1 MKLLFVGSRSA
12 QSAASLA
19 ALLASNAS
27 PDMLFIDGP
36 DSGGY
41 GADGRLPP
49 LITAEDYAGVLELAA
64 AHGIAA
70 TSGSSQQLQQIVQI
84 HRPERVLVSCYPH
97 RISPAL
103 LESVPFGWL
112 NIHPS
117 LLPDYRGV
125 NPIFWQLRDGQ
136 AGIGVT
142 LHRMNRLLDLGPIID
157 QGSFELTDFPDYIE
171 ICRRVGR
178 CGVGLFLAYLENYSK
193 GWSNESKQD
202 AESGSR
208 QGHPRPEDF
217 AIDPD
222 WSARRVVR
230 FVKGVRGLG
239 VPFLET
245 HAGRDPIQDASLAAS
260 GHSAQPLPGERLIH
274 CYDGSVV
281 LRVLTRRGG
290 ESSDQ
295 NSRG

>member
-19 ALLASNAS
+19 ALLAHNAA
-27 PDMLFIDGP
+27 PDALFVDAP
-36 DSGGY
+36 HSGGVAA
-41 GADGRLPP
+41 GGRLPP
-49 LITAEDYAGVLELAA
+49 LITDENPTGVLELAA

-70 TSGSSQQLQQIVQI
+70 TSGPLRQLQQFVQAC
-84 HRPERVLVSCYPH
+84 RPERVLVSCYPH
-97 RISPAL
+97 RIPPVL
-103 LESVPFGWL
+103 LASVPLGWL

-136 AGIGVT
+136 ASIGVT
-142 LHRMNRLLDLGPIID
+142 LHRMNRLLDFGPIID
-157 QGSFELTDFPDYIE
+157 QCSFGLTDFPDYTE

-178 CGVGLFLAYLENYSK
+178 YGVRLFLEYLENYSK
-193 GWSNESKQD
+193 GWSGESVQD

-208 QGHPRPEDF
+208 QSHPRPEEF

-222 WSARRVVR
+222 WSARRVIR
-230 FVKGVRGLG
+230 FVRGVRALG
-239 VPFLET
+239 NPFLET
-245 HAGRDPIQDASLAAS
+245 PAGRAMILDASLAA
-260 GHSAQPLPGERLIH
+260 GGKLAQPLSGEWLIH

-281 LRVLTRRGG
+281 LRVLARRGG
-290 ESSDQ
+290 ESTDQ

>member
-12 QSAASLA
+12 QSAASLV
-19 ALLASNAS
+19 ALLESNAS

-36 DSGGY
+36 DSGGF
-41 GADGRLPP
+41 GVEGRLPP
-49 LITAEDYAGVLELAA
+49 LITAEDQAGVLELAA

-84 HRPERVLVSCYPH
+84 DRPERVLVSCYPH

-103 LESVPFGWL
+103 LESVPLGWL

-136 AGIGVT
+136 AFVGVT
-142 LHRMNRLLDLGPIID
+142 LHRMNQHFDLGPIID
-157 QGSFELTDFPDYIE
+157 QCCFGLTDFPDYAE
-171 ICRRVGR
+171 ICRRVGHY
-178 CGVGLFLAYLENYSK
+178 GVQLFLTYLYNYTAP
-193 GWSNESKQD
+193 WLDETVQD
-202 AESGSR
+202 AEAGSR
-208 QGHPRPEDF
+208 QGHPRPEEF
-217 AIDPD
+217 AIDPG

-245 HAGRDPIQDASLAAS
+245 SAGRDMILDASLAAS
-260 GHSAQPLPGERLIH
+260 GKLAQPLPGERLIH

-281 LRVLTRRGG
+281 LSVLTRRGG

>member
-19 ALLASNAS
+19 ALLESNAS

-36 DSGGY
+36 DSGGL
-41 GADGRLPP
+41 GVDGRLPP
-49 LITAEDYAGVLELAA
+49 LITAEDHTGVLELAA

-70 TSGSSQQLQQIVQI
+70 TSGPLHQLQQFVQAS
-84 HRPERVLVSCYPH
+84 RPERVLVSCYPH

-103 LESVPFGWL
+103 LESVPLGWL

-136 AGIGVT
+136 ASIGVT

-157 QGSFELTDFPDYIE
+157 QCSFELTDFPDYME

-178 CGVGLFLAYLENYSK
+178 CGVQLFLKYLENYSK
-193 GWSNESKQD
+193 GWSGEFVQD
-202 AESGSR
+202 AGAGSR
-208 QGHPRPEDF
+208 QGHPRPEEF
-217 AIDPD
+217 AIEPD
-222 WSARRVVR
+222 WSARRVIR
-230 FVKGVRGLG
+230 FVRGVRALG
-239 VPFLET
+239 TPFLET
-245 HAGRDPIQDASLAAS
+245 PAGRDMIQDASLAAS
-260 GHSAQPLPGERLIH
+260 GRLTQPLPGERLIH

-281 LRVLTRRGG
+281 LRVLMRRGG